1 MPRLALLLLAGV
13 LGARADDVRDGPLK
27 DLNGFF
33 PLRAD
38 TSPET
43 TRAMRT
49 DVAVALGLHPLPT
62 KGPLNAVIHGRI
74 DQGDYTIDKVYFESA
89 PGFFVTGNLYRPK
102 SIQGR
107 IPAVLFAHGHW
118 KDARFLNQPADH
130 VRQEIATGQEVF
142 AEGGKSRFQSLCVQ
156 LARMGCLVWQW
167 DSLSDGDSRQFSEAV
182 VHRFAKQRP
191 EMNRPEAWGLY
202 SAPAEARLQSVM
214 GLQTWN
220 NVRSLDFV
228 LSLPEVDPTR
238 VAITGASGGG
248 TQSMILAALDDRL
261 ALSFPAVMVSTAM
274 QGGCTCEN
282 ASLLRLG
289 RGNVDFAALF
299 APKPQGMTTANDW
312 TKEMATKGFPELQ
325 AYYARLGA
333 ADQVMLHRDE
343 RSPHNY
349 NRAARMAFY
358 EWLNRHFR
366 LGLPSPIVERDYQV
380 LGKAELTVW
389 DAAHP
394 APAAAD
400 PDFERGLLHW
410 FDRDASARLRGD
422 LAAGGPLLATGWRS
436 LARARPSG
444 PVTLL
449 EPSTQWRST
458 HFEIKGTLRN
468 AHGEEVRVEWLHPVN
483 ATGAA
488 VVWLTGAGKAG
499 LRDERRQLLPA
510 VQALI
515 DAGTAVLGADL
526 YLQGGEPVTQ
536 TRKVK
541 EPREVAAY
549 TLGYNESLP
558 VQRAHDVRTLRD
570 FLRQPALGAGL
581 PTLGGP
587 VKIAAWGP
595 AAPVAALAGI
605 DLGATPLALDTEGF
619 RFATLADFRHPL
631 FLPGA
636 VKYLDVPGLLAALP
650 HAQPLWIAGEDAGS
664 ATPAPGAPR
673 TYFQGAAEAKQ
684 AAAVAW
690 LLR

>member
-1 MPRLALLLLAGV
+1 MPRLALLLLAGAV
-13 LGARADDVRDGPLK
+13 GLPAADVRDGPLQ
-27 DLNGFF
+27 DLHGFF

-43 TRAMRT
+43 VRAMRT
-49 DVAVALGLHPLPT
+49 DVAVALGLHPMPT
-62 KGPLNAVIHGRI
+62 KEPLRAVIHGRV

-102 SIQGR
+102 SIQGK

-118 KDARFLNQPADH
+118 KDARFLNQPPEH
-130 VRQEIATGQEVF
+130 VRREIETGQEAF

-289 RGNVDFAALF
+289 RGNVDFAAMF

-312 TKEMATKGFPELQ
+312 TKEMATKGFPELK

-343 RSPHNY
+343 SSPHNY
-349 NRAARMAFY
+349 NRAARRAFY
-358 EWLNRHFR
+358 GWLNRHFR
-366 LGLPSPIVERDYQV
+366 LGLPSPIEERDYRV

-394 APAAAD
+394 APPAAD
-400 PDFERGLLHW
+400 PDFERGLLRW
-410 FDRDASARLRGD
+410 FDRDASAQLRTD
-422 LAAGGPLLATGWRS
+422 LAAGGTLLAAGWRS

-444 PVTLL
+444 PVALL

-468 AHGEEVRVEWLHPVN
+468 ALGEEVRVEWLHPVN

-499 LRDERRQLLPA
+499 LRDGKRQLLPA
-510 VQALI
+510 VQELI
-515 DAGTAVLGADL
+515 DAGIAVIGADL
-526 YLQGGEPVTQ
+526 YLQGGEAVTQ

-558 VQRAHDVRTLRD
+558 VQRAHDVRTLCD
-570 FLRQPALGAGL
+570 FVRQPTLGDGL
-581 PTLGGP
+581 PTLGGSLK
-587 VKIAAWGP
+587 VAAWGS
-595 AAPVAALAGI
+595 AAPAAALAAL
-605 DLGATPLALDTEGF
+605 DLGTTPLALDTEGF
-619 RFATLADFRHPL
+619 RFASLTDFRHPD

-636 VKYLDVPGLLAALP
+636 VKYLDLPGLLAALP
-650 HAQPLWIAGEDAGS
+650 SDLPLWIAGEEAG
-664 ATPAPGAPR
+664 PGAAKEGKR
-673 TYFQGAAEAKQ
+673 VYFGDTDQTKQ

-690 LLR
+690 LRR

>member
-27 DLNGFF
+27 DLHGFF

-43 TRAMRT
+43 LRAMRT
-49 DVAVALGLHPLPT
+49 DVAVALGLHPLPS

-130 VRQEIATGQEVF
+130 VRREIETGQEVF

-289 RGNVDFAALF
+289 RGNVDFAAMF

-349 NRAARMAFY
+349 NRAARRAFCG
-358 EWLNRHFR
+358 WLNRHFR
-366 LGLPSPIVERDYQV
+366 LGLDSPIEERDYRV

-394 APAAAD
+394 APPAAD
-400 PDFERGLLHW
+400 PDFERGLLRW
-410 FDRDASARLRGD
+410 FDRDATAQLEADR
-422 LAAGGPLLATGWRS
+422 AAGGPLLAAGWRS

-444 PVTLL
+444 PVALL

-468 AHGEEVRVEWLHPVN
+468 ALGEEVRVEWLHPVN

-499 LRDERRQLLPA
+499 LRDGKRQLLPA
-510 VQALI
+510 VQELI
-515 DAGTAVLGADL
+515 DAGIAVIGADL
-526 YLQGGEPVTQ
+526 HLQGGEPVTQ

-558 VQRAHDVRTLRD
+558 VQRAHDVRTLCD
-570 FLRQPALGAGL
+570 FLRQPTLGDGL
-581 PTLGGP
+581 PTLGGSLK
-587 VKIAAWGP
+587 VAAWGS
-595 AAPVAALAGI
+595 AAPVAALAAL

-619 RFATLADFRHPL
+619 RFASLTDFRHPD

-636 VKYLDVPGLLAALP
+636 VKYLDLPGLLSALP
-650 HAQPLWIAGEDAGS
+650 SELPLWIAGEEAG
-664 ATPAPGAPR
+664 PAAKEGKR
-673 TYFQGAAEAKQ
+673 SYFRGTDQAKQ

-690 LLR
+690 LRR

>member
-27 DLNGFF
+27 DLHGFF

-43 TRAMRT
+43 LRAMRT

-62 KGPLNAVIHGRI
+62 KGPLNPVIHGRI

-118 KDARFLNQPADH
+118 KDARFLNQPPEY
-130 VRQEIATGQEVF
+130 VRREIETGQEVF

-289 RGNVDFAALF
+289 RGNVDFAAMF

-349 NRAARMAFY
+349 NRAARLAFY

-366 LGLPSPIVERDYQV
+366 LGLTSPIAERDYRV
-380 LGKAELTVW
+380 LGRSELTVW

-394 APAAAD
+394 APKAAD
-400 PDFERGLLHW
+400 PDFERGLLRW
-410 FDRDASARLRGD
+410 FDRDASARLRTD
-422 LAAGGPLLATGWRS
+422 LAAGGPLLAAGWRS

-444 PVTLL
+444 PVALL

-468 AHGEEVRVEWLHPVN
+468 ALGEEVRVEWLHPVN

-488 VVWLTGAGKAG
+488 VAWLTGAGKAG
-499 LRDERRQLLPA
+499 LRDGKRQLLPA
-510 VQALI
+510 VQELI
-515 DAGTAVLGADL
+515 DAGIAVIGADL
-526 YLQGGEPVTQ
+526 HLQGGEAVTQ

-558 VQRAHDVRTLRD
+558 VQRAHDVRTLCD
-570 FLRQPALGAGL
+570 FLRQPTLGDGL
-581 PTLGGP
+581 PTLGGSLK
-587 VKIAAWGP
+587 VAAWGS
-595 AAPVAALAGI
+595 ASPVAALAAL
-605 DLGATPLALDTEGF
+605 DLGTTPLALDTEGF
-619 RFATLADFRHPL
+619 RFASLTDFRHPD

-636 VKYLDVPGLLAALP
+636 VKYLDLPGLLAALP
-650 HAQPLWIAGEDAGS
+650 SDLPLWIAGEEAG
-664 ATPAPGAPR
+664 PAAAKEGKR
-673 TYFQGAAEAKQ
+673 SYFRGTDQAKQ

-690 LLR
+690 LRR

>member
-13 LGARADDVRDGPLK
+13 LGARADDVRDGPPK
-27 DLNGFF
+27 DLHGFF

-43 TRAMRT
+43 LRAMRT

-62 KGPLNAVIHGRI
+62 KGPLNAVTHGRI

-89 PGFFVTGNLYRPK
+89 PGFYVTGNLYRPK

-118 KDARFLNQPADH
+118 KDARFLNQPPEY
-130 VRQEIATGQEVF
+130 VRREIETGQEVF

-182 VHRFAKQRP
+182 VHRFARQRP

-289 RGNVDFAALF
+289 RGNVDFAAMF

-358 EWLNRHFR
+358 GWLNRHFR
-366 LGLPSPIVERDYQV
+366 LGLPSPIEERDYRV

-394 APAAAD
+394 APPAAD
-400 PDFERGLLHW
+400 PDFERGLLRW
-410 FDRDASARLRGD
+410 FDRDASGQLRAD
-422 LAAGGPLLATGWRS
+422 LAAGGPLLAAGWRS

-444 PVTLL
+444 PVALL

-468 AHGEEVRVEWLHPVN
+468 ALGEEVRVEWLHPVN

-499 LRDERRQLLPA
+499 LRDGKRQLLPA
-510 VQALI
+510 VQELI
-515 DAGTAVLGADL
+515 DAGIAVIGADL
-526 YLQGGEPVTQ
+526 HLQGGEPVTQ

-558 VQRAHDVRTLRD
+558 VQRAHDVRTLCD
-570 FLRQPALGAGL
+570 FLRQPTLGDGL
-581 PTLGGP
+581 PTLGGSLK
-587 VKIAAWGP
+587 VAAWGS
-595 AAPVAALAGI
+595 AAPAAALAAL
-605 DLGATPLALDTEGF
+605 DLGTTPLALDTEGF
-619 RFATLADFRHPL
+619 RFASLTDFRHPD

-636 VKYLDVPGLLAALP
+636 VKYLDLPGLLAALP
-650 HAQPLWIAGEDAGS
+650 SDLPLWIAGEDAG
-664 ATPAPGAPR
+664 PR
-673 TYFQGAAEAKQ
+673 AAKEGKRVYFGDTDQTKQ

-690 LLR
+690 LRR